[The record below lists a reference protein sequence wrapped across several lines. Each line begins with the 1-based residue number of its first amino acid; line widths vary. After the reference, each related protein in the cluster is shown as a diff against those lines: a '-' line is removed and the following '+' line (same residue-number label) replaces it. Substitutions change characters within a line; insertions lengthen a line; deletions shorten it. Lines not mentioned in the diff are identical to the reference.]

1 MGRTETGNSERE
13 VDLGKGKT
21 PVPTGHME
29 LELVVVTVMKDYPGN
44 SKQINGTK
52 QKEGRTLRNAHI
64 EGSQCNR
71 QHRMAGLVGDGP

>member
-1 MGRTETGNSERE
+1 
-13 VDLGKGKT
+13 
-21 PVPTGHME
+21 ME

-64 EGSQCNR
+64 
-71 QHRMAGLVGDGP
+71 